1 MNQTVT
7 CDAVR
12 LEGAQRLTF
21 LPDLFGGDFMTSEA
35 SVYAYAQRY
44 CPEYQGGFWQFYRL
58 PEGGG
63 YMAPDVESLTLCN
76 PDNWFEQTVSGEVA
90 GIILTALVLN
100 HRSWH
105 DKRIKALQGTDQ
117 QGDFLLVARGVNG
130 GEAVVAELGG
140 HVNHPLAGVVAELD
154 VAGLVKHQRYRR
166 LRHPCRPRNI
176 VHRHFRFSLHP
187 SSPFRE
193 FASYPNRTLTRR
205 RSRFSFI
212 EARTL

>member
-21 LPDLFGGDFMTSEA
+21 LPDLF
-35 SVYAYAQRY
+35 
-44 CPEYQGGFWQFYRL
+44 
-58 PEGGG
+58 GGG

-105 DKRIKALQGTDQ
+105 HSNHDH
-117 QGDFLLVARGVNG
+117 
-130 GEAVVAELGG
+130 EL
-140 HVNHPLAGVVAELD
+140 
-154 VAGLVKHQRYRR
+154 
-166 LRHPCRPRNI
+166 C
-176 VHRHFRFSLHP
+176 RHFCRRYEQLMAFADTHP
-187 SSPFRE
+187 ESATIWR
-193 FASYPNRTLTRR
+193 ALD
-205 RSRFSFI
+205 
-212 EARTL
+212 

>member
-35 SVYAYAQRY
+35 SVYAYAWRY

-58 PEGGG
+58 P
-63 YMAPDVESLTLCN
+63 
-76 PDNWFEQTVSGEVA
+76 

-105 DKRIKALQGTDQ
+105 HSNHDH
-117 QGDFLLVARGVNG
+117 
-130 GEAVVAELGG
+130 EEL
-140 HVNHPLAGVVAELD
+140 
-154 VAGLVKHQRYRR
+154 
-166 LRHPCRPRNI
+166 C
-176 VHRHFRFSLHP
+176 RHFCRRYEQLMAFADTHP
-187 SSPFRE
+187 ESATIWR
-193 FASYPNRTLTRR
+193 ALD
-205 RSRFSFI
+205 
-212 EARTL
+212 

>member
-12 LEGAQRLTF
+12 LEGTQRLTF

-105 DKRIKALQGTDQ
+105 HSNHDH
-117 QGDFLLVARGVNG
+117 
-130 GEAVVAELGG
+130 EEL
-140 HVNHPLAGVVAELD
+140 
-154 VAGLVKHQRYRR
+154 
-166 LRHPCRPRNI
+166 C
-176 VHRHFRFSLHP
+176 RHFCRRYEQLMAFADTHP
-187 SSPFRE
+187 ESATIWR
-193 FASYPNRTLTRR
+193 ALD
-205 RSRFSFI
+205 
-212 EARTL
+212 

>member
-63 YMAPDVESLTLCN
+63 DHPHGAGTESPELAP
-76 PDNWFEQTVSGEVA
+76 Q
-90 GIILTALVLN
+90 
-100 HRSWH
+100 
-105 DKRIKALQGTDQ
+105 
-117 QGDFLLVARGVNG
+117 
-130 GEAVVAELGG
+130 
-140 HVNHPLAGVVAELD
+140 
-154 VAGLVKHQRYRR
+154 
-166 LRHPCRPRNI
+166 
-176 VHRHFRFSLHP
+176 
-187 SSPFRE
+187 
-193 FASYPNRTLTRR
+193 
-205 RSRFSFI
+205 
-212 EARTL
+212 

>member
-76 PDNWFEQTVSGEVA
+76 PDNWFEETVSGEVA
-90 GIILTALVLN
+90 GNCAATSAVAMSSLWHLLTPI
-100 HRSWH
+100 R
-105 DKRIKALQGTDQ
+105 KAPPSGVPLTD
-117 QGDFLLVARGVNG
+117 
-130 GEAVVAELGG
+130 
-140 HVNHPLAGVVAELD
+140 
-154 VAGLVKHQRYRR
+154 
-166 LRHPCRPRNI
+166 
-176 VHRHFRFSLHP
+176 
-187 SSPFRE
+187 
-193 FASYPNRTLTRR
+193 
-205 RSRFSFI
+205 
-212 EARTL
+212 

>member
-63 YMAPDVESLTLCN
+63 YLHWRP
-76 PDNWFEQTVSGEVA
+76 
-90 GIILTALVLN
+90 
-100 HRSWH
+100 
-105 DKRIKALQGTDQ
+105 
-117 QGDFLLVARGVNG
+117 
-130 GEAVVAELGG
+130 
-140 HVNHPLAGVVAELD
+140 
-154 VAGLVKHQRYRR
+154 YRR
-166 LRHPCRPRNI
+166 TFVR
-176 VHRHFRFSLHP
+176 
-187 SSPFRE
+187 
-193 FASYPNRTLTRR
+193 
-205 RSRFSFI
+205 
-212 EARTL
+212 